1 MGGDAAIFGSGAVKH
16 TLLLA
21 AAATGG
27 GDHPSRSHVAR
38 ESAAFRLLPFAARSF
53 PPPSRFALD
62 PTPRKKKRKI
72 QSETPREFGCD

>member
-38 ESAAFRLLPFAARSF
+38 ESAAFRLLPFTGRVNQNRSGYDLGWYQTGSNLKF
-53 PPPSRFALD
+53 KF
-62 PTPRKKKRKI
+62 
-72 QSETPREFGCD
+72 EF